1 MRCPGGI
8 LVRRQKHFSYFL
20 SRWKS
25 SSSLQMYEP
34 LILSLSVHRP
44 WRKPV
49 RPELWSTGWKQIII
63 QLELKSLAFFHLS
76 SPISKLESLSV
87 HMTAGTAPDA
97 CTRSLLWDAL
107 TLSGWYS
114 SCKVLTAFPASD
126 LKSLILCRLSS
137 RSAEELCRSYF
148 WISAA
153 CWRH

>member
-34 LILSLSVHRP
+34 PILSLSVHRP

-49 RPELWSTGWKQIII
+49 RPELWSTGWGQIII

-107 TLSGWYS
+107 TLSLQLALFLQGAHRF
-114 SCKVLTAFPASD
+114 SCFRFKIADPLPTFFT
-126 LKSLILCRLSS
+126 LS
-137 RSAEELCRSYF
+137 RRTL
-148 WISAA
+148 
-153 CWRH
+153 